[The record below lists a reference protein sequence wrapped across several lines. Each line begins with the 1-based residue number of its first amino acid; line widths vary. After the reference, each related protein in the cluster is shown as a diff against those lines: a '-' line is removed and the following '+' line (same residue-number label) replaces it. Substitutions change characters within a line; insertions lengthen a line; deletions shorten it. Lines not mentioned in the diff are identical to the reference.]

1 MGKAISCTIEL
12 PGSLTVLLKVTSIT
26 VQAST
31 LSGALDAAYEQQPAL
46 RSLLTDEAGAFR
58 EHVLC
63 FHRTSEGSVNTRW
76 MKSMT
81 VPLVDGD
88 SILIMQAVSGG

>member
-1 MGKAISCTIEL
+1 MPKIRIDL
-12 PGSLTVLLKVTSIT
+12 PGVITTLLGVENVEVEATT
-26 VQAST
+26 LAAALEASYV
-31 LSGALDAAYEQQPAL
+31 AQPAL

-63 FHRTSEGSVNTRW
+63 FHQTPSGSTNTRW
-76 MKSMT
+76 LESLD
-81 VPLVDGD
+81 VPLAAGD